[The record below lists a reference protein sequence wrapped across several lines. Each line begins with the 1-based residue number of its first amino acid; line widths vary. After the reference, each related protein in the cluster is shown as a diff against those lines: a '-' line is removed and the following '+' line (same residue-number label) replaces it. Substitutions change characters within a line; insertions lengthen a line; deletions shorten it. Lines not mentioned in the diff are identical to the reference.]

1 MIMKLLSKPKA
12 VMRFL
17 IALATTTILTSS
29 CNTNELDIDKETSFE
44 VTAMPVVKEL
54 GNGEMTEIR
63 IMVKRTGTY
72 FNSPYYIRYFQNEGK
87 GRLQFFNSEPYKPND
102 TYVLQGDQIRLYY
115 TSESSDAHNFD
126 IWFSDYSGKEIK
138 LTFQFKN
145 KQPPK
150 PQDN

>member
-1 MIMKLLSKPKA
+1 MNLLIKTKA
-12 VMRFL
+12 VMQFM

-102 TYVLQGDQIRLYY
+102 TYVLHGDQIRLYY

-126 IWFSDYSGKEIK
+126 VWFSDYSGKEIK
-138 LTFQFKN
+138 LAFQFKN